1 MKKKLLSG
9 ILTAAMILSMAA
21 CGSDPAGGSST
32 ASGGAGNS
40 GTSGGSTAG
49 NSDTSGGGEGGGASG
64 GTESSDGI
72 TGSQLEPVT
81 LKMYFGGCDSVTDD
95 TKVMEEVNAY
105 LKDKLNV
112 TLEPIWGSWSDLEQN
127 ISLSLQGGD
136 DVDIYF
142 TCSWS
147 SNEYNKFARDGY
159 WVRLDNEGNNL
170 IEKYASDLWGM
181 LPEVLREGAAIE
193 GADGFGVYA
202 VPGYKDI
209 ATQNCWDINVPLLE
223 KYGYTVEDIKNT
235 DYYGFGEILKKV
247 KEGEGEDF
255 YPLLVEGA
263 VLERMVTNS
272 IIVTGDSG
280 TGNFMS
286 YYLDPNDVSKPG
298 SLGIKIENKYATDEF
313 LKFAEKTREYFKA
326 GYIDPAC
333 ANAGQANDIRTQKQL
348 SGQYLIGTQ
357 SYSLGYELQA
367 TGERKFE
374 VAMVPCT
381 DAYVDTTSSQGA
393 MMAISTVSKN
403 PERAMMFL
411 NLLNTDPKLMTM
423 LNYGIEGIHYN
434 LVDGLVD
441 FTDERGQYQPWTNG
455 MGNVTILTPTVAQGA
470 DFWDGFKAYY
480 GEAKEIPL
488 LGYSYN
494 SENMQTQMGNV
505 ANVVEEYML
514 PLCTG
519 AVEPAEKLPEFL
531 QKLEQAGINEVL
543 NDANAQLDAF
553 MKAKG
558 E

>member
-1 MKKKLLSG
+1 MKKKILSC
-9 ILTAAMILSMAA
+9 ILAAAMILSMAA
-21 CGSDPAGGSST
+21 CGSDPAGSGDA

-40 GTSGGSTAG
+40 EAPGSSVADSGDVSSGAGDSGATS
-49 NSDTSGGGEGGGASG
+49 
-64 GTESSDGI
+64 
-72 TGSQLEPVT
+72 GSQLEPVT
-81 LKMYFGGCDSVTDD
+81 LKMYFGGCDNVTDD
-95 TKVMEEVNAY
+95 TQVMEEVNAY
-105 LKDKLNV
+105 LKEKLNV
-112 TLEPIWGSWSDLEQN
+112 TLEPIWGSWSDLDQN

-136 DVDIYF
+136 DIDIYF

-170 IEKYASDLWGM
+170 IEKYASDLWNT
-181 LPEVLREGAAIE
+181 LPEVLTQGAAVE
-193 GADGFGVYA
+193 GADGYGVYA

-235 DYYGFGEILKKV
+235 DYYGFGEILETV
-247 KEGEGEDF
+247 KRGEGDDF

-286 YYLDPNDVSKPG
+286 YYLDPDDVSKPG
-298 SLGIKIENKYATDEF
+298 SMGVKIVNKYATDEF
-313 LKFAEKTREYFKA
+313 LKFADQTREYFKA

-333 ANAGQANDIRTQKQL
+333 ANTEQANDIRTQKQL

-367 TGERKFE
+367 SEERKFE

-403 PERAMMFL
+403 PERAIMFL
-411 NLLNTDPKLMTM
+411 NLLNTDPKLMTL
-423 LNYGIEGIHYN
+423 LNYGVEGVHYN
-434 LVDGLVD
+434 LQNGLVE
-441 FTDERGQYQPWTNG
+441 FTEERSQYQPWTNG

-505 ANVVEEYML
+505 ANVVAEYML

-519 AVEPAEKLPEFL
+519 AVEPSDKLPEFL
-531 QKLEQAGINEVL
+531 QKLEQAGINDVL
-543 NDANAQLDAF
+543 DDANAQLDVF
-553 MKAKG
+553 MISKG

>member
-1 MKKKLLSG
+1 MKKKFLSG
-9 ILTAAMILSMAA
+9 ILASAMILTMAA
-21 CGSDPAGGSST
+21 CGSNPAGSDNA
-32 ASGGAGNS
+32 ASGGAGNNDGAGGSVADSGNTSDGAGDS
-40 GTSGGSTAG
+40 GT
-49 NSDTSGGGEGGGASG
+49 TSGSE
-64 GTESSDGI
+64 
-72 TGSQLEPVT
+72 LEPVT
-81 LKMYFGGCDSVTDD
+81 LKMYFGGCDGVSEGGSAT
-95 TKVMEEVNAY
+95 VMKEVNAY
-105 LKDKLNV
+105 LKEKLNV
-112 TLEPIWGSWSDLEQN
+112 TLEPIWGTWSDLDQN

-147 SNEYNKFARDGY
+147 SDEYNKFARDGY

-170 IEKYASDLWGM
+170 IEKYASDLWST
-181 LPEVLREGAAIE
+181 LPEVLTQGAAIE
-193 GADGFGVYA
+193 GADGYGVYA

-223 KYGYTVEDIKNT
+223 KYGYTVDDIKNT
-235 DYYGFGEILKKV
+235 DYYGFGEILQKV
-247 KEGEGEDF
+247 KEGEGADF

-263 VLERMVTNS
+263 VLERMATNS

-286 YYLDPNDVSKPG
+286 YYLDPKDVSKPG
-298 SLGIKIENKYATDEF
+298 SLGVKIENKFATDEF
-313 LKFAEKTREYFKA
+313 KKFAEKTREYYLA

-333 ANAGQANDIRTQKQL
+333 ANTEQANDVRTQKQL

-367 TGERKFE
+367 SEERKFE

-411 NLLNTDPKLMTM
+411 NLLNTDPKLMM
-423 LNYGIEGIHYN
+423 MMNYGLEGVHYN
-434 LVDGLVD
+434 LKDGLVE
-441 FTDERGQYQPWTNG
+441 FTDARSEGENQYMPWTNG

-470 DFWDGFKAYY
+470 DFWDSFKAYY

-494 SENMQTQMGNV
+494 SENKQTQMGNV
-505 ANVVEEYML
+505 ANVVAEYML

-519 AVEPAEKLPEFL
+519 AVDPVEKLPEFL
-531 QKLEQAGINEVL
+531 EKLEQAGINEVL
-543 NDANAQLDAF
+543 EDANAQLDAF
-553 MKAKG
+553 MQAKG

>member
-1 MKKKLLSG
+1 MKKKVLSG
-9 ILTAAMILSMAA
+9 ILVATMVLSLAA
-21 CGSDPAGGSST
+21 CGSEPAGGDS
-32 ASGGAGNS
+32 AGS
-40 GTSGGSTAG
+40 
-49 NSDTSGGGEGGGASG
+49 GGASG
-64 GTESSDGI
+64 STASDGAASGG
-72 TGSQLEPVT
+72 TSGASGGGDASNLEPVT

-95 TKVMEEVNAY
+95 SQTMAAVNAY
-105 LKDKLNV
+105 LQEKINV
-112 TLEPIWGSWSDLEQN
+112 TLEPIWG
-127 ISLSLQGGD
+127 
-136 DVDIYF
+136 
-142 TCSWS
+142 SWS

-170 IEKYASDLWGM
+170 IEKYASDLWST
-181 LPEVLREGAAIE
+181 LPEVLRQGAAIE
-193 GADGFGVYA
+193 GADGYGVYA

-209 ATQNCWDINVPLLE
+209 ATQNCWDVNVPLLE
-223 KYGYTVEDIKNT
+223 KYGYTVEDIRNT
-235 DYYGFGEILKKV
+235 DYYGFGEILETVKK
-247 KEGEGEDF
+247 GEGDDF

-298 SLGIKIENKYATDEF
+298 SLGVRIENKYATDEF
-313 LKFAEKTREYFKA
+313 ARFAQQTREYFKS

-333 ANAGQANDIRTQKQL
+333 ANTEQANDIRTQKQL

-357 SYSLGYELQA
+357 SYSLGYELVA
-367 TGERKFE
+367 SDERKFE

-423 LNYGIEGIHYN
+423 LNYGVEGVHYN
-434 LVDGLVD
+434 LKDGLVE
-441 FTDERGQYQPWTNG
+441 FTEERAQYQPWTNG
-455 MGNVTILTPTVAQGA
+455 MGNVTILPPTVAQGA

-480 GEAKEIPL
+480 GQAKEIPL

-494 SENMQTQMGNV
+494 SENMQTQMGTV
-505 ANVVEEYML
+505 ANVVAEYLL

-519 AVEPAEKLPEFL
+519 AVEPADKLPEFL
-531 QKLEQAGINEVL
+531 DKLEQAGINEVL
-543 NDANAQLDAF
+543 SDANAQLEAF
-553 MKAKG
+553 MQAKG

>member
-1 MKKKLLSG
+1 M
-9 ILTAAMILSMAA
+9 
-21 CGSDPAGGSST
+21 
-32 ASGGAGNS
+32 
-40 GTSGGSTAG
+40 
-49 NSDTSGGGEGGGASG
+49 
-64 GTESSDGI
+64 
-72 TGSQLEPVT
+72 
-81 LKMYFGGCDSVTDD
+81 
-95 TKVMEEVNAY
+95 
-105 LKDKLNV
+105 
-112 TLEPIWGSWSDLEQN
+112 
-127 ISLSLQGGD
+127 
-136 DVDIYF
+136 
-142 TCSWS
+142 
-147 SNEYNKFARDGY
+147 
-159 WVRLDNEGNNL
+159 
-170 IEKYASDLWGM
+170 
-181 LPEVLREGAAIE
+181 
-193 GADGFGVYA
+193 
-202 VPGYKDI
+202 
-209 ATQNCWDINVPLLE
+209 
-223 KYGYTVEDIKNT
+223 EDIKNT
-235 DYYGFGEILKKV
+235 DYYGFGEILETVKK
-247 KEGEGEDF
+247 GEGEDF

-286 YYLDPNDVSKPG
+286 YYLNPDDVSKPG
-298 SLGIKIENKYATDEF
+298 SLGVKIVNKFSTDEF

-333 ANAGQANDIRTQKQL
+333 ANTEQANDIRTQKQL

-357 SYSLGYELQA
+357 SYSLGYELA
-367 TGERKFE
+367 ASEERKFE

-423 LNYGIEGIHYN
+423 LNYGVEGVHYN
-434 LVDGLVD
+434 LVDGLVE
-441 FTDERGQYQPWTNG
+441 FTEERSQYMPWTNG

-470 DFWDGFKAYY
+470 DFWEGFKAYY

-505 ANVVEEYML
+505 ANVVAEYML

-531 QKLEQAGINEVL
+531 QKLEQAGINDVL
-543 NDANAQLDAF
+543 DDANAQLDAF

>member
-1 MKKKLLSG
+1 MKKKILSG
-9 ILTAAMILSMAA
+9 ILVSAMMLSMAA
-21 CGSDPAGGSST
+21 CGSEPAGGGNAS
-32 ASGGAGNS
+32 SGGAGNGDAAS
-40 GTSGGSTAG
+40 GAPAAAGST
-49 NSDTSGGGEGGGASG
+49 SSGSE
-64 GTESSDGI
+64 
-72 TGSQLEPVT
+72 LEPVT

-95 TKVMEEVNAY
+95 TQVMEAVNAY
-105 LKDKLNV
+105 LKEKINV
-112 TLEPIWGSWSDLEQN
+112 TLEPIWGTWSDLDQN

-170 IEKYASDLWGM
+170 IEKYASDLWSM
-181 LPEVLREGAAIE
+181 LPDVLTQGAAVE

-223 KYGYTVEDIKNT
+223 KYGYTVEDIRNT
-235 DYYGFGEILKKV
+235 DYYGFGEILETV
-247 KEGEGEDF
+247 KQGEGGDF

-286 YYLDPNDVSKPG
+286 YYLDPNDVSQPG
-298 SLGIKIENKYATDEF
+298 SLGVRIENKFVTDEF
-313 LKFAEKTREYFKA
+313 LKFAEQTREYFNA

-333 ANAGQANDIRTQKQL
+333 ANTEQANDIRTQKQL

-367 TGERKFE
+367 TQEREFE

-411 NLLNTDPKLMTM
+411 NLLNTDPVLMNL
-423 LNYGIEGIHYN
+423 LNYGVEGVHYN
-434 LVDGLVD
+434 LQDGLVE
-441 FTDERGQYQPWTNG
+441 FTEERSQYQPWTNG
-455 MGNVTILTPTVAQGA
+455 MGNVTILAPTVAQGA

-494 SENMQTQMGNV
+494 SENMQTKMGNV
-505 ANVVEEYML
+505 ANVVAEYL
-514 PLCTG
+514 IPLCTG
-519 AVEPAEKLPEFL
+519 AVDPNEKLPEFL
-531 QKLEQAGINEVL
+531 EKLEQAGINDILE
-543 NDANAQLDAF
+543 DANAQLNAF
-553 MKAKG
+553 MEAKG